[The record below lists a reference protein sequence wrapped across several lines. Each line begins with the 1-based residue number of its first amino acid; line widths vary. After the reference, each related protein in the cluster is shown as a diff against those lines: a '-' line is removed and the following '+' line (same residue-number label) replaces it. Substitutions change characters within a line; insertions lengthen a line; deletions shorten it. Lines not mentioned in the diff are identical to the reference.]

1 MGVPTSVTVP
11 AGADGAAF
19 PLTTVPVSAVV
30 TATVTASLNGAN
42 RTATLSV
49 QAPTLSAL
57 TLSPP
62 SVLGGTTVT
71 GTLALSAPAPAGG
84 LAVALS
90 SGGPVATGPASVT
103 VAAGAT
109 TATFPVGTTTVAAPT
124 SVTVTASLNGANQ
137 SAALSVTPAPG
148 TVFGAGL
155 RLISLPFDYP
165 GVTPNALFGLSGVR
179 MAVWSPA
186 ALQYAVT
193 PNAPA
198 SDLRLG
204 RGYWIRLPSD
214 AKATT
219 LGAPADPARDFEI
232 GLERG
237 WNQIGQPFPTAT
249 PFSALKVRSGA
260 QTQAFADAV
269 GANAISGAVYGFTPG
284 TPGAYAA
291 LDALAPGQ
299 GAWVYAFAPATLVF
313 PHP

>member
-1 MGVPTSVTVP
+1 MSQPYAGKVSLVRPGVN
-11 AGADGAAF
+11 GAD
-19 PLTTVPVSAVV
+19 PRVSDF
-30 TATVTASLNGAN
+30 
-42 RTATLSV
+42 
-49 QAPTLSAL
+49 
-57 TLSPP
+57 
-62 SVLGGTTVT
+62 
-71 GTLALSAPAPAGG
+71 
-84 LAVALS
+84 
-90 SGGPVATGPASVT
+90 ATGLRLPHD
-103 VAAGAT
+103 
-109 TATFPVGTTTVAAPT
+109 
-124 SVTVTASLNGANQ
+124 TVTASLNGANQ

-155 RLISLPFDYP
+155 RLISLPFDCP

-269 GANAISGAVYGFTPG
+269 GANAISGTVYGFTPG